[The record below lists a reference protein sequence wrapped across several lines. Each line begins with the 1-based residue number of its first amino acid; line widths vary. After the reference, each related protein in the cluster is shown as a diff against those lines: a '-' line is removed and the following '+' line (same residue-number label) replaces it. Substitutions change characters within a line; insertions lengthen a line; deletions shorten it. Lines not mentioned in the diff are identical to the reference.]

1 VRRIVMLSL
10 LVLLSGT
17 MIATR
22 YYPQIDT
29 ITITGNVHHSE
40 ADVLQLANVV
50 PGDPFLWLTS
60 QRVMGLASDPWVQ
73 RVSIARV
80 WPGEVHIDIDEREP
94 ALLFHDAHG
103 EHVYAYDGTLLY
115 GVSAET
121 KQALVSVQ
129 GWGDTR
135 LAEALQLHQLL
146 ADYGLR
152 TLAYSPY
159 GFDIRLASGQL
170 ASRELASGQLANG
183 RVFTPSVEDL
193 RTHWASFEEA
203 ISNAVAREESRLA
216 VYPWGVSV
224 SHGR

>member
-1 VRRIVMLSL
+1 MRRIVMLSL
-10 LVLLSGT
+10 LMLLSGT

-22 YYPQIDT
+22 HYPKIDT
-29 ITITGNVHHSE
+29 IAITGNVHHSE

-60 QRVMGLASDPWVQ
+60 GRVMALASDPWVK

-80 WPGEVHIDIDEREP
+80 WPNEVHIDIDERQP

-115 GVSAET
+115 GVSAEI
-121 KQALVSVQ
+121 KQALVSVR
-129 GWGDTR
+129 GWGDVR
-135 LAEALQLHQLL
+135 LTEALQLHQLL

-152 TLAYSPY
+152 MLVYSPY
-159 GFDIRLASGQL
+159 GFDMTLS
-170 ASRELASGQLANG
+170 NG

-193 RTHWASFEEA
+193 RMHWASFEEA

>member
-1 VRRIVMLSL
+1 MRRLVMLSL
-10 LVLLSGT
+10 LVLLSGA

-29 ITITGNVHHSE
+29 IAVTGNVHHSKAE
-40 ADVLQLANVV
+40 VLQLADVV

-60 QRVMGLASDPWVQ
+60 KRVMALATDPWVQ
-73 RVSIARV
+73 RVNITRV
-80 WPGEVHIDIDEREP
+80 WPNEVHIAIDERQP

-115 GVSAET
+115 GVSEET
-121 KQALVSVQ
+121 KQGLVSVQ
-129 GWGDTR
+129 GWGDVR
-135 LAEALQLHQLL
+135 LTESLQLHQLL

-159 GFDIRLASGQL
+159 GFDIQLASGQ
-170 ASRELASGQLANG
+170 
-183 RVFTPSVEDL
+183 VFTPSVADL
-193 RTHWASFEEA
+193 KAHWAGFGEA
-203 ISNAVAREESRLA
+203 VSDAVAREESRMA

>member
-1 VRRIVMLSL
+1 MLSL
-10 LVLLSGT
+10 LMLLSGA

-22 YYPQIDT
+22 HYPKIDV
-29 ITITGNVHHSE
+29 ISITGNVHHAE
-40 ADVLQLANVV
+40 VDVLQLANVV

-60 QRVMGLASDPWVQ
+60 NRVMALASDPWVQ

-80 WPGEVHIDIDEREP
+80 WPNEVHIDIAERQA

-103 EHVYAYDGTLLY
+103 AHVYAYDGTLLY

-121 KQALVSVQ
+121 QEALVTVQ
-129 GWGDTR
+129 GWGDVR

-159 GFDIRLASGQL
+159 GFDI
-170 ASRELASGQLANG
+170 ELANG

-193 RTHWASFEEA
+193 RTHWAGFGEA
-203 ISNAVAREESRLA
+203 ISDAVAREESRLA

>member
-1 VRRIVMLSL
+1 MRRIVMLSL

-29 ITITGNVHHSE
+29 IAITGNVHHSE

-135 LAEALQLHQLL
+135 LTEALQLHQLL

-152 TLAYSPY
+152 TLAYSPH
-159 GFDIRLASGQL
+159 GFDIQLASGQL
-170 ASRELASGQLANG
+170 ASG

-193 RTHWASFEEA
+193 RMHWASFEEA